1 MTKHGQA
8 AAILFACTFAAQSGQ
23 LVLTPVLTEVAAA
36 FHVST
41 AGAGQV
47 RTVAALVAVVVAL
60 TVGTVGRRLP
70 RRTVLLTALGLGVV
84 GSATSAAATS
94 LALLGAAQILVTCA
108 MAVVV
113 AAAVAAAAEWSDEAS
128 RARVV
133 AWTIVGA
140 PSSWIVTMPLIGA
153 LADVTWRLAFVLPV
167 ATGAIAVALL
177 VRAPRNAPSP
187 ADGARGVGARPSGRA
202 RRWALGELL
211 FNCAWGGT
219 LLYAGALVV
228 DSYGSSAGEVGIV
241 LGLGAAAYL
250 PGTFLAKE
258 VRAEAGR
265 AFLAVLGL
273 SLAVAVLAFGTL
285 RTGPAAS
292 AVAFAAICFLAGARQ
307 YFGNVVGLELS
318 LNRNVAMALK
328 AAAGQGGWL
337 IGSAA
342 GGAALAAGGYPALVA
357 VLAGFYVAGA
367 FPYAGELIRPLRGR
381 TSYRPAE
388 CSGEPQ
394 PS

>member
-1 MTKHGQA
+1 MRGHGQP

-36 FHVST
+36 FDVST
-41 AGAGQV
+41 AGAGQI
-47 RTVAALVAVVVAL
+47 RTVAALGAVVVAL

-70 RRTVLLTALGLGVV
+70 RRTVLLAALCFGVA
-84 GSATSAAATS
+84 GSATSAAAPS
-94 LALLGAAQILVTCA
+94 LAVLAAGQVLVTCA

-113 AAAVAAAAEWSDEAS
+113 AAAVAAAAEWSNEVG

-153 LADVTWRLAFVLPV
+153 LADVSWRLAFVLPV
-167 ATGAIAVALL
+167 ATGMIAAALL
-177 VRAPRNAPSP
+177 VRAPRSVPLP
-187 ADGARGVGARPSGRA
+187 AAQAGGVRPRGRA
-202 RRWALGELL
+202 GRWALGELL

-219 LLYAGALVV
+219 LLYAGALLV
-228 DSYGSSAGEVGIV
+228 DSYGSSATEVGIA

-258 VRAEAGR
+258 APAGAGR
-265 AFLAVLGL
+265 AFLAALGVF
-273 SLAVAVLAFGTL
+273 LAVAVLGLGAV
-285 RTGPAAS
+285 RTGPAVS
-292 AVAFAAICFLAGARQ
+292 AAAFAAICFLAGARQ

-318 LNRNVAMALK
+318 LDKNVAMALK
-328 AAAGQGGWL
+328 AAAAQGGWIL
-337 IGSAA
+337 GSAA
-342 GGAALAAGGYPALVA
+342 GGVALAAGGYPALTA
-357 VLAGFYVAGA
+357 ILAGFYVAGA
-367 FPYAGELIRPLRGR
+367 LPYAGELVRPVRAR

-388 CSGEPQ
+388 CSGRPQ